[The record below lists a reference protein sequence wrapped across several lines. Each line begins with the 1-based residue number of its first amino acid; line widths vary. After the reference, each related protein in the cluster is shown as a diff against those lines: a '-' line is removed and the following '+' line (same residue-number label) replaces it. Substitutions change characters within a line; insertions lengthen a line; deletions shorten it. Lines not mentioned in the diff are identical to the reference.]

1 MASKT
6 PDFDYL
12 DEDVA
17 YLVGMIVARGSFHQ
31 DGDVRRLVI
40 QFPYRL
46 DAMTPVPGSQ
56 ANMNRETA
64 LRLSLDGIRA
74 RITELLEVDLRVQ
87 RKAHEVSLS
96 TQFSPKRR
104 SAGEIYATLQQ
115 ANPITLSSRSRKLF
129 SRLVPAFR
137 KSSCAESPILQPSQ
151 AMPIETRPTD
161 NGLSSRSSL
170 ATGYCQSSFADFSKN
185 I

>member
-87 RKAHEVSLS
+87 RKAHEVSLYAV
-96 TQFSPKRR
+96 FPKETIGWRDLR
-104 SAGEIYATLQQ
+104 YITAGKSNYLEFEVPQVIFDAGPSIQKEFMRGIADTSAEPSYAALS
-115 ANPITLSSRSRKLF
+115 AHIITHCNFLH
-129 SRLVPAFR
+129 
-137 KSSCAESPILQPSQ
+137 
-151 AMPIETRPTD
+151 
-161 NGLSSRSSL
+161 NSSL
-170 ATGYCQSSFADFSKN
+170 QSFSSWL
-185 I
+185 